1 VKQSETVIVSNEEFD
16 MLGLQMVLDIHFFKQ
31 MMHPRIQPNPGT
43 RIGPLSLGSLP
54 LGDAREATVKEL
66 DLLDA

>member
-1 VKQSETVIVSNEEFD
+1 MKLLLSNEQVD
-16 MLGLQMVLDIHFFKQ
+16 MLDYKWFSTFFQTNDASKN
-31 MMHPRIQPNPGT
+31 PTDPGT
-43 RIGPLSLGSLP
+43 RIGPLSLGSLR